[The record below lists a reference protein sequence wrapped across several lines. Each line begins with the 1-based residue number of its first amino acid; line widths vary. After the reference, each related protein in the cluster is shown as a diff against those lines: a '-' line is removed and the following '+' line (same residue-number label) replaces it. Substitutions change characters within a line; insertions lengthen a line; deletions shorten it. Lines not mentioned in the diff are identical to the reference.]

1 MLQLSNISFSYI
13 NRPVLQ
19 NVSCEFT
26 LGKIIGVVGENG
38 TGKSTLLKL
47 ITGILR
53 PTKGDITLDG
63 KRVTRTTAANIAFL
77 PDIDLFYEFYTVE
90 QLFRFY
96 ETQFA
101 DFSYEKASIVG
112 EFLQIERGRKLRQ
125 LSKGQR
131 GRVKMAATL
140 GREVPFY
147 VMDEPFA
154 GLDPMVKDSLI
165 KGLIRFTDMETQTII
180 LSTHELYEVE
190 PILDEV
196 LLLQGGRIVAHE
208 QLEVIRDE
216 HNQDAVQWMKALH
229 KERMN

>member
-1 MLQLSNISFSYI
+1 MLQLSNISFSYMKK
-13 NRPVLQ
+13 PVLQ
-19 NVSCEFT
+19 NISCQFE
-26 LGKIIGVVGENG
+26 LGKIVGVVGGNG
-38 TGKSTLLKL
+38 AGKSTLLKL

-53 PTKGDITLDG
+53 PVQGEIKLNGQC
-63 KRVTRTTAANIAFL
+63 VTRTSADKIAFL
-77 PDIDLFYEFYTVE
+77 PDMDLFYDFYTVE
-90 QLFRFY
+90 QLFHFY
-96 ETQFA
+96 QTQFT
-101 DFSYEKASIVG
+101 DFSYEKASIIG
-112 EFLQIERGRKLRQ
+112 EFLEIERGRKLRQ

-165 KGLIRFTDMETQTII
+165 KGLIQFTDMETQTII

-190 PILDEV
+190 PVLDEV
-196 LLLQGGRIVAHE
+196 LLLRDGRIAAHE

-229 KERMN
+229 AERMG